1 MGFLRPLRF
10 LAKALAAEDSPRRM
24 SAGFALGMLA
34 GLVPKS
40 SLLSQA
46 ALILLALLNVNLA
59 AGYAAAALFS
69 LLSPALDPLTH
80 RLGLSLLDA
89 QALRPLWSSLYDA
102 PILPWTRFNNTVV
115 LGSFL
120 LGLALLFPVYRAAT
134 PLFARYQERYG
145 ARIRKWKL
153 IQLLLGA
160 ETAGRFQ

>member
-1 MGFLRPLRF
+1 M
-10 LAKALAAEDSPRRM
+10 
-24 SAGFALGMLA
+24 
-34 GLVPKS
+34 
-40 SLLSQA
+40 
-46 ALILLALLNVNLA
+46 LLALLNVNLA

-69 LLSPALDPLTH
+69 LLSPLLDPLTH
-80 RLGLSLLDA
+80 RLGLSLLEA

>member
-1 MGFLRPLRF
+1 MGLLRPLRL
-10 LAKALAAEDSPRRM
+10 LAKALAAEDSPRRI

-46 ALILLALLNVNLA
+46 ALLLLALLNVNLA

-69 LLSPALDPLTH
+69 LLSPLIDPLTH
-80 RLGLSLLDA
+80 RIGRSLLEA
-89 QALRPLWSSLYDA
+89 KALHPLWNSFYNA

-120 LGLALLFPVYRAAT
+120 LGLALAYPLYRAGT

-145 ARIRKWKL
+145 VRIRKWKL
-153 IQLLLGA
+153 VQLLLGA
-160 ETAGRFQ
+160 ETAGRFR